1 MREAVC
7 GLAEEERRAGA
18 RTLEPEEESHQ
29 GRLSAA
35 VRACYGNE
43 LALTEREV
51 HALEHTLTLPVSEC
65 DVPQLD
71 R

>member
-18 RTLEPEEESHQ
+18 RTLEPEDDSHQ
-29 GRLSAA
+29 GRLTAA
-35 VRACYGNE
+35 IRARYGNE
-43 LALTEREV
+43 LALAEREAHV
-51 HALEHTLTLPVSEC
+51 LEHTLPRPIAEC

-71 R
+71 C